1 MSKNNHYIMVDVTFS
16 SLHDLG
22 VSRIGSVGN
31 KRFERA
37 RLTAELFFPDVH
49 CPQGG
54 LMKLTVLNGSVQAAQ
69 MLLVFVMKALRS
81 SSSARLHASGSR
93 PCPYSADRR

>member
-1 MSKNNHYIMVDVTFS
+1 LHYRD
-16 SLHDLG
+16 

-49 CPQGG
+49 CPQGR
-54 LMKLTVLNGSVQAAQ
+54 LMKLTHPGG
-69 MLLVFVMKALRS
+69 MGTRS
-81 SSSARLHASGSR
+81 SNAACLRYETIA
-93 PCPYSADRR
+93 